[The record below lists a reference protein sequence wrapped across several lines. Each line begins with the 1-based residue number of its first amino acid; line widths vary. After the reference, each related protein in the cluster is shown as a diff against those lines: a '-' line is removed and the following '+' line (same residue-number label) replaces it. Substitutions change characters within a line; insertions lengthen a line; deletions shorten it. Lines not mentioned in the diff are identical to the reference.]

1 MKAFLNILSSS
12 WFYLSFK
19 FFEFIMGKEK
29 IIDELSSYVQKMI
42 IEDIKASVEIFK
54 DMKDDEVF
62 IMKDLLY
69 NFYTTNF
76 RFLKKEEKI
85 IKEKV
90 YKNIDIKINWILS
103 NR

>member
-1 MKAFLNILSSS
+1 
-12 WFYLSFK
+12 
-19 FFEFIMGKEK
+19 MGKEK
-29 IIDELSSYVQKMI
+29 IIDELSNHVQSMI
-42 IEDIKASVEIFK
+42 IEDIKASIDIFK
-54 DMKDDEVF
+54 DMNDDEIF

-69 NFYTTNF
+69 NFYTTNL
-76 RFLKKEEKI
+76 RFLKKEEKL